1 MTEAHLQTF
10 RFPELKRHAILLSL
24 GEDPSSTTQVDV
36 DTYKVAF
43 VYTDVDGDKAMI
55 ASDSDLEEAIL
66 QFNKKGSV
74 KVFASVDENKVEKAP
89 SRESATTQTVHSA
102 ADSTT
107 QTAHSPATAYPSS
120 SATHTARTSAT
131 TFDSSSANAAASRR
145 SQHKA
150 PKQLQEVVESFV
162 NAIATAVITVTDQ
175 IQAPPNT
182 ATATQANT
190 TPADTTPV
198 PFIHGR
204 HTCDGCLTTPI
215 VGTRF
220 QAINLPD
227 YDLCAQCKHNYKGSE
242 IKFQAVELDRDRP
255 FQERWQRRQA
265 KMASGR
271 PVRNGGCRHQRN
283 PRGAHGPNRG
293 RRCGGGGGGR
303 FAPQQSP
310 QGPPVDIAV
319 AEAIRRSLED
329 AKKAEEKKKQADAVT
344 QTLESTVQQEEKAT
358 QSEACTETVTTEET
372 SCEEEEQAGNLDEQ
386 ESDDE
391 TTDSMPNLLAANG
404 YYETTDSMPKL
415 PGATGCQL
423 YAPKFTPF
431 KTTEETACEE
441 KQTGVADEQESDNE
455 SDDSMPRLTPRAV
468 PKVSPVKTACKGD
481 EAGVADE
488 QESDDE
494 RDDSMPRLLGGSSDE
509 KESDCDDTVPEL
521 VDGGGHLH
529 YHKASPV
536 KSSVPKE
543 VEIVSKGDADSS
555 FASDAEGSGE
565 IAAVLGETLD
575 RVARAIDDMHLE
587 FDRTMEKELELV
599 VEKEI
604 VVEVVKDKKGI
615 DEDEGSNISQF
626 AQDDDCDSWNM
637 VADDDN

>member
-74 KVFASVDENKVEKAP
+74 KVFASVEQNKDKKAP

-107 QTAHSPATAYPSS
+107 QTVHSS
-120 SATHTARTSAT
+120 STASSSSSTTHTARGSVMNFA
-131 TFDSSSANAAASRR
+131 SSSANAAASRR
-145 SQHKA
+145 SHKG
-150 PKQLQEVVESFV
+150 PKPLQEVVESFV
-162 NAIATAVITVTDQ
+162 NAIATAVITVADQ
-175 IQAPPNT
+175 IQPPPN
-182 ATATQANT
+182 TATQANT
-190 TPADTTPV
+190 TPADTTPA

-220 QAINLPD
+220 QAVNLPD
-227 YDLCAQCKHNYKGSE
+227 YDLCAQCKDNYKGSE

-283 PRGAHGPNRG
+283 PRANGPNRV
-293 RRCGGGGGGR
+293 RRCGGGR
-303 FAPQQSP
+303 FASQQP
-310 QGPPVDIAV
+310 TQGPPVDIAV

-344 QTLESTVQQEEKAT
+344 QTLETVVHQEEKAT
-358 QSEACTETVTTEET
+358 QSDGCAETVTTEET
-372 SCEEEEQAGNLDEQ
+372 ACDLLLEEEEQARKSDEQESDDETTSSMPNLMAGKSVEQ

-391 TTDSMPNLLAANG
+391 TTDSMPNLLAAKG
-404 YYETTDSMPKL
+404 YHDFDSMPSLLAAK
-415 PGATGCQL
+415 GCQL
-423 YAPKFTPF
+423 YAPKVSPV
-431 KTTEETACEE
+431 KSTEETACEE
-441 KQTGVADEQESDNE
+441 KQAEVANEPESDDE
-455 SDDSMPRLTPRAV
+455 TDDSMPRLSPRV
-468 PKVSPVKTACKGD
+468 DPNVSPVKTTEETACEDSD
-481 EAGVADE
+481 EE
-488 QESDDE
+488 ESDEESADFGHKLVMKE
-494 RDDSMPRLLGGSSDE
+494 RPH
-509 KESDCDDTVPEL
+509 VAPERT
-521 VDGGGHLH
+521 
-529 YHKASPV
+529 
-536 KSSVPKE
+536 SVPKE
-543 VEIVSKGDADSS
+543 VEIVNKGDADSS

-587 FDRTMEKELELV
+587 FDRTMEKE
-599 VEKEI
+599 I
-604 VVEVVKDKKGI
+604 VVEAVEDQKGN
-615 DEDEGSNISQF
+615 DEDESSDTSQS